1 VQGPDPAGDPQ
12 GLGGV
17 GEVQASHGGDLQ
29 AADLHAVVAAVA
41 GVVLG
46 WDVAPRQGGQL
57 AMQGGLV
64 GLYDQDVGGVLGGDQ
79 PVGVV
84 AMGMQCVGGDDPPGE
99 VQPIRT
105 VRRPWLWAITPQTRR
120 PG

>member
-1 VQGPDPAGDPQ
+1 MCNA
-12 GLGGV
+12 
-17 GEVQASHGGDLQ
+17 
-29 AADLHAVVAAVA
+29 AVVAAVA

-84 AMGMQCVGGDDPPGE
+84 AMGVQCVGGDDPPGKI
-99 VQPIRT
+99 QPI
-105 VRRPWLWAITPQTRR
+105 Q
-120 PG
+120 

>member
-1 VQGPDPAGDPQ
+1 MTRLRRLAMARGGVGA

-17 GEVQASHGGDLQ
+17 LGEGGV
-29 AADLHAVVAAVA
+29 ADVCNAAVVAAVA

-84 AMGMQCVGGDDPPGE
+84 AMGVQCVGGDDPPGE
-99 VQPIRT
+99 VQPI
-105 VRRPWLWAITPQTRR
+105 Q
-120 PG
+120 